1 MDIIEP
7 LGRATRGP
15 HGGAATA
22 SAEPGRPSAGSRPGP
37 ASAAVPESNALRWL
51 KHDTPYITMLL
62 LAVIG
67 VIFRLPFA
75 YWIILTPVFGVISIV
90 TGWHHFASRD
100 QRLELVFRLAL
111 SWCALLVAIY
121 LLFSGGVQGVLNAN
135 ANSLAMLTLLAL
147 GTFIAGVEARV
158 WRISAVGAL
167 LFLAVPGLGWIDQSP
182 LLLASATVVVI
193 AFGGF
198 AWWITQRGTDSLE
211 SGAAA
216 K

>member
-7 LGRATRGP
+7 LEKTTAARRGGEDGKRSSTT
-15 HGGAATA
+15 GGKADAA
-22 SAEPGRPSAGSRPGP
+22 AGSVANSR
-37 ASAAVPESNALRWL
+37 ALLWL
-51 KHDTPYITMLL
+51 KHDAPYITMLL

-67 VIFRLPFA
+67 VLFRLPFA

-90 TGWHHFASRD
+90 TGWQHFPSRD
-100 QRLELVFRLAL
+100 ARLELVFRLAL

-147 GTFIAGVEARV
+147 GTFITGVEARV

-198 AWWITQRGTDSLE
+198 AWWITQRSENDSP
-211 SGAAA
+211 SGHAA